1 MHCTLTRMG
10 SFIHKTRSLEHATLV
25 DIVNKIVIGSFP
37 RSLRAIHAS
46 WYFYHL
52 ACSLPPAHINSV
64 FHNTSTQ
71 DMFRYGR
78 LVVSL
83 LILAPINSSTSKQD
97 N

>member
-1 MHCTLTRMG
+1 MG
-10 SFIHKTRSLEHATLV
+10 SFIDKTRSLEHATLV

-37 RSLRAIHAS
+37 GSLKKEQ
-46 WYFYHL
+46 YTQVGNL
-52 ACSLPPAHINSV
+52 ACSPPLPHINYV

-83 LILAPINSSTSKQD
+83 LILARINSSTSKQD